1 MQVDMFFLK
10 SLPARLIDYFTM
22 ALHTC
27 DTRLY
32 ARIAHRE
39 SPQNGETVAVKCPI
53 HKSLRWMLCWSLG
66 GPFFQRPN
74 QTLCFWNCCLTVES
88 SKQLKWTPNALRNIC
103 SFPNK
108 KRWWVARVF
117 IFNMVQYWC
126 VFHSLMLLWTWN
138 QWHRLRIAHV
148 QRQFHPGETLPQHN
162 TVNAKESKQDPI
174 CLAGDHGAI
183 AEQSWKLYSKTTW
196 KISITFGGS
205 GLFFRWKQN

>member
-27 DTRLY
+27 DTRLRCTY
-32 ARIAHRE
+32 CAPGIPTEWWNCSCKMSQSTKA
-39 SPQNGETVAVKCPI
+39 
-53 HKSLRWMLCWSLG
+53 WG
-66 GPFFQRPN
+66 GCYVEALEVTFFQRPN

-148 QRQFHPGETLPQHN
+148 QRQFHP
-162 TVNAKESKQDPI
+162 
-174 CLAGDHGAI
+174 
-183 AEQSWKLYSKTTW
+183 
-196 KISITFGGS
+196 
-205 GLFFRWKQN
+205 RWNFTAA